1 MLGDGDEA
9 SRRSL
14 GSSGPRFREA
24 TAEERAV
31 YRKWR
36 RGMIV
41 FYCALTLISGVIAA
55 ASYSSAGLT
64 RLTSLSVRQTTTS
77 ARAH

>member
-1 MLGDGDEA
+1 LGRYTSQQMEAAMLGDGDDA
-9 SRRSL
+9 GRRSL
-14 GSSGPRFREA
+14 GSSGPRFRES

-41 FYCALTLISGVIAA
+41 FYCC
-55 ASYSSAGLT
+55 
-64 RLTSLSVRQTTTS
+64 
-77 ARAH
+77 AHADFGRHCGRKLF